1 MNTIQKILLGF
12 IVSMLAIIAFAVSIL
27 VYDIVTS
34 IRAWMKRREE
44 YAGKE
49 EQRT

>member
-1 MNTIQKILLGF
+1 MNMIQMILIGF
-12 IVSMLAIIAFAVSIL
+12 VVSMLAIGAFAVSVL